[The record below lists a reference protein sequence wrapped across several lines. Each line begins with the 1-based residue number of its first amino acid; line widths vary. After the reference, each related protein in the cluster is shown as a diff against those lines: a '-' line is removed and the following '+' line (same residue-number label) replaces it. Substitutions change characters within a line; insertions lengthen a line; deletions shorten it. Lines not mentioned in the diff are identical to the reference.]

1 MSEASQPLSLYCCRR
16 SPRRSLVRAP
26 GFKPGLTVWKTAVL
40 STTPCQHIWQG
51 RPESNRLTS
60 VLETEPMPSP
70 RPCTTPSGLSGET
83 RTRLRLVHSQPRI
96 PCGSPNISLSS
107 AGTDSRVDRPCT
119 YRAVYPRRCLEL
131 VPGLKPRP
139 CRLQGGCTV
148 SRARPASLALRGG
161 IEPPTSPLPKVRSTY

>member
-1 MSEASQPLSLYCCRR
+1 MATPAEVESAGRAFGERTSTATSGPMSWVGLWVSIPPSAVHSRAPNLSAKAHASQ
-16 SPRRSLVRAP
+16 
-26 GFKPGLTVWKTAVL
+26 
-40 STTPCQHIWQG
+40 I
-51 RPESNRLTS
+51 
-60 VLETEPMPSP
+60 
-70 RPCTTPSGLSGET
+70 
-83 RTRLRLVHSQPRI
+83 
-96 PCGSPNISLSS
+96 